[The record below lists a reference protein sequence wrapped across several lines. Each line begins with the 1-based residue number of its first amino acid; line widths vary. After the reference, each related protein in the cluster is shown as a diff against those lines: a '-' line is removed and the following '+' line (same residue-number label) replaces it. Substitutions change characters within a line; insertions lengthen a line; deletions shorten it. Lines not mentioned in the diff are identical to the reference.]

1 MWYEGC
7 LFVSANAVDGLEW
20 GEEEACSRGML
31 QGDRNI
37 GNSSSKRAAC
47 TNFTRSGIPS
57 VVRFRH
63 ASASDGNISRSSL
76 VSLVRASG

>member
-7 LFVSANAVDGLEW
+7 LFVLANAVDGLDE
-20 GEEEACSRGML
+20 GVEAAVFCGML
-31 QGDRNI
+31 QGDRHI

-57 VVRFRH
+57 VVGFARGAH
-63 ASASDGNISRSSL
+63 ATGT
-76 VSLVRASG
+76 